1 VLTTG
6 IYLVVALAFPV
17 LTRRLPRS
25 ATAISALRVRYPDG
39 RGLSRQVLQ
48 AATELGCG
56 TAETLAGSQART
68 RPASHRPARFAT
80 PGCEL
85 RDGRPGRQ
93 LPSGGAA
100 GPPVAWPVSAARRL
114 LERPA

>member
-1 VLTTG
+1 MLTTG

-56 TAETLAGSQART
+56 TAEMLAGSQART
-68 RPASHRPARFAT
+68 RPASHRPARGVSIRGACCRT
-80 PGCEL
+80 WL
-85 RDGRPGRQ
+85 AQ
-93 LPSGGAA
+93 LAAQCAWTSRLPDISG
-100 GPPVAWPVSAARRL
+100 SC
-114 LERPA
+114 

>member
-1 VLTTG
+1 MPPRWARSARGSGAASGAGLWVLAVLTTG

-56 TAETLAGSQART
+56 TAEMLAGSQART
-68 RPASHRPARFAT
+68 RPASHRPAR
-80 PGCEL
+80 G
-85 RDGRPGRQ
+85 
-93 LPSGGAA
+93 
-100 GPPVAWPVSAARRL
+100 
-114 LERPA
+114 